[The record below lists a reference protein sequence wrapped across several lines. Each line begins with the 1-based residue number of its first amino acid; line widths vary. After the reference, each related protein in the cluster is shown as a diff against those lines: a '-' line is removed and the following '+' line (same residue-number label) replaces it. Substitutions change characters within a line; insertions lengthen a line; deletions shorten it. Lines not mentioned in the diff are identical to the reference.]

1 MLEEKRL
8 DIYKEE
14 IAEIKKKVFGK
25 CNSTYL
31 PEQISLL
38 DGFIHL
44 AALGDEI
51 MMSGKGESVGKLK
64 RLRSV
69 VYLRNNSIFA
79 HGFSPVS
86 KEDYDKFKEFV
97 LLLFRQFCEL
107 EQIDYMKYSEKMEWV
122 NPLETGNYSLGVR
135 ACQ

>member
-1 MLEEKRL
+1 MCLK
-8 DIYKEE
+8 
-14 IAEIKKKVFGK
+14 
-25 CNSTYL
+25 
-31 PEQISLL
+31 QISLL
-38 DGFIHL
+38 DGYIHL
-44 AALGDEI
+44 SALRDEI
-51 MMSGKGESVGKLK
+51 MISGKGDYIGKLK

-79 HGFSPVS
+79 HGFSLVS
-86 KEDYDKFKEFV
+86 REDYEKFKAFV

-107 EQIDYMKYSEKMEWV
+107 EQIDYVVYSEKMEWL